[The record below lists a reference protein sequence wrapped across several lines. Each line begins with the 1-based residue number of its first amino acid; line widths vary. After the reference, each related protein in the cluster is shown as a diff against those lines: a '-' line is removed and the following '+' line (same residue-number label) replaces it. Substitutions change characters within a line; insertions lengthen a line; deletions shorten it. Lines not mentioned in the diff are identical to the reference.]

1 MLDCIEYQAKSKSW
15 LKLVFLRDQIREKR
29 GRDRI
34 LATNNKS
41 VTQNSEQNLASFF
54 IIIGKFFKYLS
65 MVASPSIIN
74 QQMINSIEEVELRK
88 RLY

>member
-41 VTQNSEQNLASFF
+41 VTQNSE
-54 IIIGKFFKYLS
+54 
-65 MVASPSIIN
+65 
-74 QQMINSIEEVELRK
+74 
-88 RLY
+88 